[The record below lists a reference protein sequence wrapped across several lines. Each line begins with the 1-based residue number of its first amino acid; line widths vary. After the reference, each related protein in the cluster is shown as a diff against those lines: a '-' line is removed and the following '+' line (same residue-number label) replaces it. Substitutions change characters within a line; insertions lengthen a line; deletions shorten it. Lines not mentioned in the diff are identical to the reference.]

1 MKKLLKKSLKK
12 LTGMHSKITGTPS
25 PDLRGHIN
33 PDLRGDVS
41 GLSGDI
47 SYLSGNISGLSGD
60 ISGLSGDVSGLRGNC
75 TNFEGDIDECGLTD
89 EEREKGVDIND
100 LTE

>member
-1 MKKLLKKSLKK
+1 
-12 LTGMHSKITGTPS
+12 MHSKITGTPS
-25 PDLRGHIN
+25 PDLRGDVSN
-33 PDLRGDVS
+33 LSGDVS
-41 GLSGDI
+41 SLYGNVSN
-47 SYLSGNISGLSGD
+47 LSGNVSYLR
-60 ISGLSGDVSGLRGNC
+60 GDVSGLRGNC